1 MFLTMIFIVFKFRLN
16 QLLRLYQRVAWELCE
31 KTCVPQAFGNA
42 LINQHSIQSL
52 NIHPLK
58 IL

>member
-1 MFLTMIFIVFKFRLN
+1 MIFIVFKFRLN
-16 QLLRLYQRVAWELCE
+16 QLLRLYQRVAWELRE